1 MRVETFALGPL
12 ETNSYLAI
20 EGRNAVAV
28 DAGGDPAPM
37 LRHIAKHGLTLT
49 HVLLT
54 HLHFDHT
61 YGAQALHEATGAPVL
76 AGSGDAYLMD
86 SELGQGGFMGLP
98 RIKPFTYTAIEPGD
112 FEVLGQPC
120 TALFTPGH
128 TAGSL
133 SYYFP
138 QSGVVFA
145 GDVLFFRNIGRTDF
159 PGGSMETLLDSVKTQ
174 IFSLPRETVVYSGH
188 GPETSVGEEILH
200 NPYFSDFA
208 R

>member
-1 MRVETFALGPL
+1 MKVVTFPLGPL
-12 ETNSYLAI
+12 ETNSYLAV
-20 EGRNAVAV
+20 EGSQAVAIDV
-28 DAGGDPAPM
+28 GGDPAPM
-37 LRHIAKHGLTLT
+37 LRHVAKHGLTLT

-76 AGSGDAYLMD
+76 AGAGDAYLLE

-98 RIKPFTYTAIEPGD
+98 RIKMFTFTPLEPGD
-112 FEVLGQPC
+112 FEVLGQTC
-120 TALFTPGH
+120 TALLTPGH

-138 QSGVVFA
+138 KAGVVFA
-145 GDVLFFRNIGRTDF
+145 GDLLFYRNIGRTDF
-159 PGGSMETLLDSVKTQ
+159 PGGDMDTLLTSVKEK
-174 IFSLPRETVVYSGH
+174 IFTLPRETVVYSGH
-188 GPETSVGEEILH
+188 GPETSVEDEMLH
-200 NPYFSDFA
+200 NPYFSDFS